1 MLSIRNYG
9 SLYLILS
16 YFLLE
21 TFQKVKHPPLVLN
34 LVTSTLSPQRC
45 TLKHLPGCKTML
57 NTTASS
63 TKGNSPK
70 LSLWSL
76 GSIPR
81 IIVRCYSFMR
91 DKVLALGEVRR

>member
-16 YFLLE
+16 YLLE
-21 TFQKVKHPPLVLN
+21 TFQHILPLLN